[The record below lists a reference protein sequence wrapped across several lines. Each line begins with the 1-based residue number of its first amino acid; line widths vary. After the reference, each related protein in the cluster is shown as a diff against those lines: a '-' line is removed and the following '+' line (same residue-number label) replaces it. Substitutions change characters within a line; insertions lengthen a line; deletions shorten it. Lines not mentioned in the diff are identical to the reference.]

1 MANDPKG
8 EKAGGAPALDD
19 VKTERQAEAVVR
31 AREAGAAGD
40 GAPVPPA
47 ASGDS
52 PKPHGDKLENAV
64 RKAADTPGKG
74 KA

>member
-1 MANDPKG
+1 MADDPKG
-8 EKAGGAPALDD
+8 GKAGAPALDS
-19 VKTERQAEAVVR
+19 VKTEREAEALVR
-31 AREAGAAGD
+31 AREAGAAG
-40 GAPVPPA
+40 GSAPVPPD

-64 RKAADTPGKG
+64 REAADAPDKD

>member
-8 EKAGGAPALDD
+8 EQAGAPALGS
-19 VKTERQAEAVVR
+19 VKTEREPEAVVR
-31 AREAGAAGD
+31 AREAGVAGG

-64 RKAADTPGKG
+64 QEAAGAPDKG

>member
-8 EKAGGAPALDD
+8 EQTGAPALDS
-19 VKTERQAEAVVR
+19 VKTEREADAVVR
-31 AREAGAAGD
+31 AREAGAAG

-64 RKAADTPGKG
+64 REAADAPDKD